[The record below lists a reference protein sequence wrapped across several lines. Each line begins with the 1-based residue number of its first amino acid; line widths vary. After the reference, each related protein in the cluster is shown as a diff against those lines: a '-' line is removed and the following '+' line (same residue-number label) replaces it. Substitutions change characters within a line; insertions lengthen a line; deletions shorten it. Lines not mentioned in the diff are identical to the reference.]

1 MRGLLVSN
9 QKSSFQWTIWPW
21 WVLLTAI
28 GGGIGFLLGLS
39 VAESMSRV
47 FGRPIFEAVLYGILG
62 ASIAV
67 LQWLVLRAY
76 VTQASQWVL
85 ASTVGWILVGALA
98 DVLEIKGGL
107 VAVWPALIGAT
118 VGTFQ
123 WLVLQKHVP
132 LAGFWIVASAI
143 GWVAGW
149 YAGSAMD
156 EVVTMFVYSE
166 RLGLAILFAV
176 LAAVVGAFTGL
187 VLIWLLRH
195 SNLKKSALG
204 KSAA

>member
-1 MRGLLVSN
+1 M
-9 QKSSFQWTIWPW
+9 
-21 WVLLTAI
+21 TAI
-28 GGGIGFLLGLS
+28 GGGVGFLLGLS

-149 YAGSAMD
+149 YVGSAMD
-156 EVVTMFVYSE
+156 EVVTMFVSSE
-166 RLGLAILFAV
+166 RLGLAILFV
-176 LAAVVGAFTGL
+176 ILASVVGAFTGL
-187 VLIWLLRH
+187 ALIWLLRR

>member
-28 GGGIGFLLGLS
+28 GGGVGFLLGLS
-39 VAESMSRV
+39 AAEAMSRV
-47 FGRPIFEAVLYGILG
+47 FGRPIFEAVLYGIFG

-67 LQWLVLRAY
+67 LQWFVLRVH
-76 VTQASQWVL
+76 VTQASRWVPV
-85 ASTVGWILVGALA
+85 STLSWILVGALA
-98 DVLEIKGGL
+98 DVVEIKGGL
-107 VAVWPALIGAT
+107 AVVWPALIGAT

-123 WLVLQKHVP
+123 WLALQKHIP

-156 EVVTMFVYSE
+156 EVVTMFVSSE

-187 VLIWLLRH
+187 ALVWLLRR